1 MKVWI
6 LTVEDYETSE
16 TYAFASQEKALET
29 VRQDLADHFHF
40 DTDEPYCSKD
50 ELEAIQNAAVESLV
64 SIGLYDS
71 ADEANELTYTLDE
84 KEVIE

>member
-6 LTVEDYETSE
+6 LTVEDYETRE
-16 TYAFASQEKALET
+16 TYAFASLEKALEM

-50 ELEAIQNAAVESLV
+50 ELEAIQNAAVESLA
-64 SIGLYDS
+64 SIGLYDA
-71 ADEANELTYTLDE
+71 ADEADSMVYTLDE